1 MKTIEKKFDAVIYMR
16 SQRERLSEKLSK
28 MTKAEILSYFKNKK
42 TRIKATYVSCR
53 RPLVCIFK
61 LFFDQTLEQ

>member
-42 TRIKATYVSCR
+42 TENSVKPSAR
-53 RPLVCIFK
+53 
-61 LFFDQTLEQ
+61 

>member
-16 SQRERLSEKLSK
+16 SQRERLSESLSK

-42 TRIKATYVSCR
+42 EENAIKPSAR
-53 RPLVCIFK
+53 
-61 LFFDQTLEQ
+61 